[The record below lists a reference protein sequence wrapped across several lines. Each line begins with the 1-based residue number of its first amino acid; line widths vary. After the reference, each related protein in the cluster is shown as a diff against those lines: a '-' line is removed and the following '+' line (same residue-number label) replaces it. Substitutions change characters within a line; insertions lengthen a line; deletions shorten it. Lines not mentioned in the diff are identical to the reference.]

1 MKKLLVLTLMLMLS
15 LPVLTL
21 KAEDGAQS
29 KHYELDEDKASRFKL
44 KETEAEI
51 ATATET
57 ASQNQKMINEN
68 IPHIITEEFAG
79 GRVEK
84 LVDETGKV
92 IAEKT
97 IENDKIVKKVLNYY
111 YPTGELSR
119 KVIANEDDKGF
130 YAEDYYTNSKLAAQ
144 ATYINEQSK
153 IGKEKKYDANGT
165 LRQEIPWILPKEEL
179 NKPIEERQTVRRG
192 NIITY
197 YPDGRIAASF
207 PVGQKGKT
215 IFFNRYG
222 RPLKEIAD
230 AKILNFTKEL
240 TEADCQSAAIKLEL
254 DELVE
259 LYEDEGDI
267 SYNKCGLPYRENF
280 VYDVYEV
287 KGQDET
293 KFSYD
298 ETGMLRRITPYK
310 EGQKNG
316 LEQKFDA
323 QGNVI
328 AEINYKNGLKDGYAN
343 GYFPTRQNA
352 FRKRYVN
359 GKVEGKLTCYFPN
372 GDVAAEFS
380 YDNGIKNG
388 PAVINSPIK
397 RKLEFKAGKMLN
409 APEKSKRREMI
420 SNLSALEKPEEKC
433 LDIDNKLA
441 EMLLDI
447 SMNEQ
452 MLFTRFAIE
461 YPEGCEDIASY
472 KPEKSSLAC
481 YDKAQKLRAVSP
493 VSYKR
498 GDYAVQ
504 KIYAKDGSLRYE
516 IPYKQKQR
524 QGLAK
529 EYDNQKRLIAEMVF
543 DKNNLAQTSRTYYP
557 NGNVKSVISFAEG
570 MPRKLLARYDENGAL
585 AFSLTYKEDQKQE
598 AYLDRTKDNQDV
610 YIRFYNNAPESIRIA
625 SRTNPYD
632 FSEYNLALGE
642 YTVYKNNEL
651 VSGGKLCNYTIASDI
666 DVITHQ
672 DLAKAAQS
680 AVSQALK
687 SEKAKEDVAPLKEP
701 AQKTDDLEPL
711 TEEEIAEFDKSMAD
725 YKLENAIIPTAEEKH
740 RQELAAQNIGPVAKP
755 DLNELSD
762 VVQKEKLEAKSSA
775 DISQTPAKTE
785 KFYYPNKNLRKTIKT
800 RGTRTEEVKEYSKTG
815 LLLTDIMYNQDNIIT
830 EKYNGSGGVRRKS
843 KKSYDDNAVLAF
855 LSREDYYDTGTLRYA
870 IERQPETLLFIEK
883 QYNPDG
889 TVKSET
895 MQNAPLSFTIKDYAK
910 DGKLAKETKEE
921 GFNTLTAEYNAE
933 GKITKALLNGNSV
946 PVALAKE
953 SQKVFKDNAKIY
965 NNKGTLTAAFKTS
978 KEADTLVNYYKNG
991 QAKTKITF
999 KNNGEISVKAY
1010 AKDGTPV
1017 KSATLA
1023 QDGKLYIKK
1032 PELRVIPSYRE
1043 RYWVDYNNPRW
1054 IENQDKYSIKSIRE
1068 LYLDTAAY
1076 ILNELEI
1083 DIPEELRKLR
1093 EQK

>member
-15 LPVLTL
+15 LPVLSL
-21 KAEDGAQS
+21 QAKEEEQA
-29 KHYELDEDKASRFKL
+29 KHYELDEDKATRFKL
-44 KETEAEI
+44 KETEAEVA
-51 ATATET
+51 ATPQTD
-57 ASQNQKMINEN
+57 SQKQTIINEN
-68 IPHIITEEFAG
+68 IPHIITEEFPG

-119 KVIANEDDKGF
+119 KVIANEDDQGF
-130 YAEDYYTNSKLAAQ
+130 YAEEYYTNSKLASQ

-165 LRQEIPWILPKEEL
+165 LRQEVSWVLPQEEL
-179 NKPIEERQTVRRG
+179 KKPIEERQTVRHG

-207 PVGQKGKT
+207 PIGQKGKT

-240 TEADCQSAAIKLEL
+240 TEADCQRAAIKLEL
-254 DELVE
+254 EELVE

-287 KGQDET
+287 NGQDET

-310 EGQKNG
+310 EGQKHG

-328 AEINYKNGLKDGYAN
+328 AEINYKDGQKDGYVN

-372 GDVAAEFS
+372 GDIAAEFS
-380 YDNGIKNG
+380 YNNGLKEG

-397 RKLEFKAGKMLN
+397 RNLEFKAGKMLN
-409 APEKSKRREMI
+409 TPEKSTRREMI

-441 EMLLDI
+441 EILLDI

-452 MLFTRFAIE
+452 MLSARFAIE
-461 YPEGCEDIASY
+461 YPKGCEDIAAY
-472 KPEKSSLAC
+472 KPERSSLVC
-481 YDKAQKLRAVSP
+481 YDENQKLRAISP
-493 VSYKR
+493 VAHKR
-498 GDYAVQ
+498 GDYAIQ
-504 KIYAKDGSLRYE
+504 KIYASDGSLSYE
-516 IPYKQKQR
+516 IPYKGKQR
-524 QGLAK
+524 QGLTK
-529 EYDNQKRLIAEMVF
+529 QYDNQKRLLAEMFF
-543 DKNNLAQTSRTYYP
+543 DKNNLTQTSRTYYP
-557 NGNVKSVISFAEG
+557 DGNVKSVLSFAEG
-570 MPRKLLARYDENGAL
+570 MPRKLLARYEENGAL
-585 AFSLTYKEDQKQE
+585 VFSLTYKDDQKQE
-598 AYLDRTKDNQDV
+598 AYLSRAKDKQDV
-610 YIRFYNNAPESIRIA
+610 YIHFYNNKPESIRI
-625 SRTNPYD
+625 SSQDNPYD

-680 AVSQALK
+680 AVMQTQK
-687 SEKAKEDVAPLKEP
+687 SAPKAEKPEASAS
-701 AQKTDDLEPL
+701 KTDDLEPL
-711 TEEEIAEFDKSMAD
+711 TEEEIAEFDRSMAD

-755 DLNELSD
+755 ALNELSD
-762 VVQKEKLEAKSSA
+762 VVQKEKLEANSSA
-775 DISQTPAKTE
+775 DVTESPAKTE
-785 KFYYPNKNLRKTIKT
+785 KLYYPNQKLRKTIKT
-800 RGTRTEEVKEYSKTG
+800 RGSRTEEVKEYSKTG
-815 LLLTDIMYNQDNIIT
+815 LLLTDIMYNKDNIVT

-855 LSREDYYDTGTLRYA
+855 LSREDFYDTGTPRYA
-870 IERQPETLLFIEK
+870 IERKPETLLFMEK
-883 QYNPDG
+883 QYYPDG
-889 TVKSET
+889 TLKSET
-895 MQNAPLSFTIKDYAK
+895 TQNAPLSFTIKEYAK
-910 DGKLAKETKEE
+910 DGKLVKETKEE
-921 GFNTLTAEYNAE
+921 GFNSLVAEYNAD
-933 GKITKALLNGNSV
+933 GQITKAMLNNSAV
-946 PVALAKE
+946 PASLAKE
-953 SQKVFKDNAKIY
+953 SKKVFKDNAKIY
-965 NNKGTLTAAFKTS
+965 SDKGSLKAAFKTS
-978 KEADTLVNYYKNG
+978 KDANTLVNYYKNG
-991 QAKTKITF
+991 QAKTKLSF
-999 KNNGEISVKAY
+999 KNNGEIAVTAY

-1054 IENQDKYSIKSIRE
+1054 IENQDKYSIKAIKE
-1068 LYLDTAAY
+1068 LYLDTVAY

-1083 DIPEELRKLR
+1083 SIPEELKKLR